1 MINSLSSMLPSP
13 KRRNKESRLDSRE
26 LAEFLPSILEIQ
38 ESPPHPL
45 AKWLARSL
53 IVLFVLTLCWLCIGK
68 VNVVATAEGKII
80 PTSRIKQI
88 QPFEKGVVKAI
99 YVQEGQIVQ
108 QGDPLIELDRTL
120 TESTVASANSKLK
133 SQKLMLAVNKALAD
147 ITNATTSADVHLQPV
162 MDVDEL
168 STEDIQLHE
177 HYLEQR
183 RQQYIA
189 QASSFDKEIEEIYAQ
204 IAVSDE
210 LIEKFEK
217 ILPIIRKRHANL
229 KGLLENQYISEDDF
243 LQVDQE
249 LISKEQDLKA
259 EKHRKVQL
267 EATINKINQKFASFK
282 AEFNGAIISEVTQL
296 QNSIAL
302 LEEELSRA
310 SDFDSKRILYAPV
323 TGQVH
328 QLAVN
333 TIGGVVT
340 EAQPLMVIVPS
351 DNLLEA
357 EVMLENKDIGFVMEG
372 MPVEIKIHTFPFTKY
387 GLIGG
392 DVTNISDDAIL
403 DEQKGLVYKA
413 KVALK
418 KSYLSVNERKV
429 DLIPGMSLTAEVKT
443 DERRMI
449 EFFLEPLLKS
459 GSESLRER

>member
-1 MINSLSSMLPSP
+1 MLNSVPSMLPSP

-120 TESTVASANSKLK
+120 TESTVASAHSKLK

-147 ITNATTSADVHLQPV
+147 ITYTATSADVHLQSALNSDEV
-162 MDVDEL
+162 SAEDV
-168 STEDIQLHE
+168 QLHE

-183 RQQYIA
+183 RQQYYA
-189 QASSFDKEIEEIYAQ
+189 QASSFDKEIEEISAQ

-210 LIEKFEK
+210 LIEKFER
-217 ILPIIRKRHANL
+217 ILPIVRRRHTNL
-229 KGLLENQYISEDDF
+229 KGLVENNYISEDDF
-243 LQVDQE
+243 LQIDQE

-259 EKHRKVQL
+259 EKHRKIQL
-267 EATINKINQKFASFK
+267 EATINKINQKFVSFK
-282 AEFNGAIISEVTQL
+282 AEYNGAIINEVTQL

-323 TGQVH
+323 TGQVQ

-357 EVMLENKDIGFVMEG
+357 EVMLENKDIGFVMED

-387 GLIGG
+387 GLIEG

-403 DEQKGLVYKA
+403 DEHRGLVYKA

-418 KSYLSVNERKV
+418 KSYLSVSGRQV

-443 DERRMI
+443 DERRII
-449 EFFLEPLLKS
+449 EFFLDPLLKS

>member
-1 MINSLSSMLPSP
+1 MLNSVSSTLPLP
-13 KRRNKESRLDSRE
+13 KRRNAESRIDSRE
-26 LAEFLPSILEIQ
+26 LAQFLPSILEIQ
-38 ESPPHPL
+38 ECPPHPL

-53 IVLFVLTLCWLCIGK
+53 ITLFLLTLCWLCIGK

-99 YVQEGQIVQ
+99 YVGEGQIVQ

-120 TESTVASANSKLK
+120 TESTVASANNKLR
-133 SQKLMLAVNKALAD
+133 SQKLMLAVNQSLAD
-147 ITNATTSADVHLQPV
+147 ITNGVASSEHRLQSVIAINGVSAEDV
-162 MDVDEL
+162 
-168 STEDIQLHE
+168 QLHE
-177 HYLEQR
+177 HYLQQR
-183 RQQYIA
+183 RQQYFA
-189 QASSFDKEIEEIYAQ
+189 QASSFDKEIDEINAQ

-210 LIEKFEK
+210 LIKKFEK
-217 ILPIIRKRHANL
+217 ILPIIRKRHENL
-229 KGLLENQYISEDDF
+229 KGLLEKNYISEDEF
-243 LQVDQE
+243 LQVDQD

-259 EKHRKVQL
+259 EMHRKDQL
-267 EATINKINQKFASFK
+267 EATINKIDQKFASFQ
-282 AEFNGAIISEVTQL
+282 AEYSGAIINEVTQL
-296 QNSIAL
+296 QSSIAL

-323 TGQVH
+323 TGQVQ

-340 EAQPLMVIVPS
+340 EAQTLMVIVPS

-357 EVMLENKDIGFVMEG
+357 EVMLENKDIGFVMED

-387 GLIGG
+387 GLIEG

-403 DEQKGLVYKA
+403 DEQRGLVYKA

-418 KSYLSVNERKV
+418 QSYLSVNKRKV

-443 DERRMI
+443 DERRII
-449 EFFLEPLLKS
+449 EFFIEPLLKS
-459 GSESLRER
+459 GGESLRER